1 MLLTSQ
7 NRGNKNIRFM
17 SLGKRKIG
25 TFSAAVWRQ
34 PSCFSCLS
42 ICLPAALNSHRLY
55 AFLFFLSI
63 CFPVC
68 QSLCLSLFSH
78 VYLFLTS
85 LFLSVKSI
93 WISLPA
99 LSEMHPH
106 RAVFFFFC
114 LFPKGIL
121 NLFQTCPHEYRP
133 ARHLFT
139 GHGGIEFQDLHF
151 AVWARARRRVVGFL
165 CLPNRACQSTP
176 GDKDIGGAPAE
187 LWKSSIYV
195 HRLIAQPRT
204 STCLRLHVKNIVCV
218 CACVC
223 VCECVTEER
232 KERRHRK
239 RSACAEYVWRM
250 PVIKVEKGQRAPK
263 SSFFMCVCVCVRVCV
278 SLYLVG
284 STGGVESICSTNK
297 QGVII
302 LLQEDFDE
310 IVTLVLQGAGRERRK
325 KVRDDISV
333 F

>member
-106 RAVFFFFC
+106 RAVFFFLPFS
-114 LFPKGIL
+114 KR
-121 NLFQTCPHEYRP
+121 NLESIPDVSAWIQAGEASVYRTRWNRISGP
-133 ARHLFT
+133 SF
-139 GHGGIEFQDLHF
+139 
-151 AVWARARRRVVGFL
+151 RRVSARKKAGSWVS
-165 CLPNRACQSTP
+165 LPS
-176 GDKDIGGAPAE
+176 
-187 LWKSSIYV
+187 KSSVSKY
-195 HRLIAQPRT
+195 T
-204 STCLRLHVKNIVCV
+204 
-218 CACVC
+218 
-223 VCECVTEER
+223 
-232 KERRHRK
+232 
-239 RSACAEYVWRM
+239 WR
-250 PVIKVEKGQRAPK
+250 
-263 SSFFMCVCVCVRVCV
+263 
-278 SLYLVG
+278 
-284 STGGVESICSTNK
+284 
-297 QGVII
+297 
-302 LLQEDFDE
+302 
-310 IVTLVLQGAGRERRK
+310 
-325 KVRDDISV
+325 
-333 F
+333 